1 MKNIR
6 IENLDKYFEKKLNES
21 KFYKLDFG
29 INNVEIKNMNRVI
42 FFAALSGFS
51 AIDIPANNEFIK
63 IAKDEIKKAKEKSL
77 ELFNKKNLKCLLFT
91 SFGINFFSSL
101 ESNQLFEKIEYLREN
116 GIDVIDIHLNDIDYI
131 NNIKKVDFICEFF
144 QDKIISINLSRKRLS
159 NIHMIDLL
167 TTYFG
172 YFKNKII
179 IEIEGMRNYDDD
191 MNQVLQT
198 VSTADIINK
207 QFKLKSPKY
216 KRVPLILGNS
226 YNGKVEKLALECNV
240 SYNGINI
247 DSNHIRKYI
256 EGKIN
261 LDENDKI
268 KSISNQITNSFL

>member
-1 MKNIR
+1 MENIR
-6 IENLDKYFEKKLNES
+6 IENLDTYFEKKFNES

-29 INNVEIKNMNRVI
+29 IDNVEIKNMNQLI

-51 AIDIPANNEFIK
+51 AIDIPANNKFIK

-101 ESNQLFEKIEYLREN
+101 DSNQLFDKIEFLREN
-116 GIDVIDIHLNDIDYI
+116 DIDVIDIHFNDIDYI
-131 NNIKKVDFICEFF
+131 NNIKKVDLICEFF

-159 NIHMIDLL
+159 NIHMVDLL

-172 YFKNKII
+172 HFKNKII
-179 IEIEGMRNYDDD
+179 IEIEGMRYYDDD
-191 MNQVLQT
+191 LNQVLQT

-207 QFKLKSPKY
+207 QFKLNSPKY

-226 YNGKVEKLALECNV
+226 YNRKVEELSLECNV